1 MKFRLLIDE
10 SEKEITVLTED
21 GGIACIREA
30 DDISPN
36 EPRIATTE
44 YYHTRITE
52 LESAT
57 PENLFDLLGDGK
69 MSCDDWA
76 DEQYNSL
83 ILIQDA
89 LTWLSPSEVEWNL
102 CDSIFTELF
111 PNTNVK
117 VRE

>member
-30 DDISPN
+30 DD
-36 EPRIATTE
+36 
-44 YYHTRITE
+44 ITE

>member
-1 MKFRLLIDE
+1 MKFRLLVDE
-10 SEKEITVLTED
+10 NEKELTVLTED

-36 EPRIATTE
+36 EPRIATTD
-44 YYHTRITE
+44 YYHIRITE

-57 PENLFDLLGDGK
+57 PENLFDLLGEGM
-69 MSCDDWA
+69 MSCNDWA
-76 DEQYNSL
+76 DDQYNSL

-89 LTWLSPSEVEWNL
+89 LSWLSPTEVEWNL
-102 CDSIFTELF
+102 CDSIFSEFF

-117 VRE
+117 V

>member
-30 DDISPN
+30 DAISPN
-36 EPRIATTE
+36 EPRIATTD

-57 PENLFDLLGDGK
+57 PENLFDLLGEGK

-89 LTWLSPSEVEWNL
+89 LAWLSPSEVEWNL
-102 CDSIFTELF
+102 SDSIFTEFF
-111 PNTNVK
+111 PCTNVK
-117 VRE
+117 VLE